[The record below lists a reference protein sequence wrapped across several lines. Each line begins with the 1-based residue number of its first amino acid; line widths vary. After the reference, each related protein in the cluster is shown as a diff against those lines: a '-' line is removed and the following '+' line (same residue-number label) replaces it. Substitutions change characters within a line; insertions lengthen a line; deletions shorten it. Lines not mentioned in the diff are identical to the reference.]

1 MDYDEFITCLMTGLQ
16 DIYGKDVVITTE
28 KILKNNGQYYHGLR
42 ITMKTTGNIIPIIY
56 MDEIYEEYKNG
67 SMGMEE
73 CAREVCRIREE
84 NECPEDIRKF
94 AGRLMEWE
102 FVKDK
107 IYPILLSAEDN
118 RELLQKL
125 VSTPFLD
132 LSIAYIIRGDKRKC
146 VKINRAM
153 LDSYGIDRRELHGKA
168 MENMK
173 KDGYRFR
180 DMEDL
185 LKDMI
190 RESGLSEDVF
200 SLSGEVQHGKMY
212 VLTNSVKMYGAAG
225 ILDKKLIREF
235 AAGRNFFILPSA
247 IHETIF
253 VPTDG
258 TFSSR
263 ELDKMV
269 SEINETQ
276 VEKEERLTDYCYYYD
291 AGEDEIRIC
300 E

>member
-42 ITMKTTGNIIPIIY
+42 INMKTTGNIIPIIY

-73 CAREVCRIREE
+73 CARIVCRIREE

-132 LSIAYIIRGDKRKC
+132 LSIAYIIRGDERKC
-146 VKINRAM
+146 VKINRTM

-173 KDGYRFR
+173 KDGYRFQ
-180 DMEDL
+180 DMEDI
-185 LKDMI
+185 LKDMLH
-190 RESGLSEDVF
+190 ESGLSEDF
-200 SLSGEVQHGKMY
+200 LTWEGFEHGKMY
-212 VLTNSVKMYGAAG
+212 VLTNSVKLYGAAG

-235 AAGRNFFILPSA
+235 ADGRNFFILPSA

-253 VPTDG
+253 VPADG
-258 TFSSR
+258 IYDSKA
-263 ELDKMV
+263 LDKMV
-269 SEINETQ
+269 SEINEAQ
-276 VEKEERLTDYCYYYD
+276 VAKEERLADHCYYYD
-291 AGEDEIRIC
+291 AKDDEIRLC
-300 E
+300 K